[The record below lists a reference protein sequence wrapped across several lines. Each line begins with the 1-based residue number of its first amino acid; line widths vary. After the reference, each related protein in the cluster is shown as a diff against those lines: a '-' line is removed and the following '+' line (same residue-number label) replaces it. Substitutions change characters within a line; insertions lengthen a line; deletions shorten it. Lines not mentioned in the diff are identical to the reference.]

1 MSTQSRRYSGGR
13 STASSLW
20 YGCKRK
26 EQQGSE
32 STHSHRSGIKIKE
45 VEREDGGG
53 RRRAGREKEENPRRN
68 SEREGRRA
76 MMAGGVAS

>member
-1 MSTQSRRYSGGR
+1 M
-13 STASSLW
+13 
-20 YGCKRK
+20 
-26 EQQGSE
+26 
-32 STHSHRSGIKIKE
+32 KE

-68 SEREGRRA
+68 SEREGWRA

>member
-1 MSTQSRRYSGGR
+1 MVEKNLMPSQDTV
-13 STASSLW
+13 
-20 YGCKRK
+20 
-26 EQQGSE
+26 GSE
-32 STHSHRSGIKIKE
+32 VSGAHKAGATAA
-45 VEREDGGG
+45 VAVLPRACGRGRAGG